1 MFDFNTV
8 ISNSDNI
15 LNNIL
20 LSTIDIKILFYNKYH
35 ILLDIENKDAI
46 HFQEIRN
53 INENEIYFP
62 NYVGIKLLKNN
73 LYNIFND
80 ICVNNYIDGDGVK
93 SYISSDGIFE
103 IKVVE
108 LFNIGTKYYI
118 KLIDNINIDDIS
130 ILCDCT
136 EYNEICKKIS
146 DGHLNPIT
154 YYDFITGGN
163 IEEEYRFIVN
173 FQNFMGYM
181 KYYWNKEKN
190 IFYFIY
196 DTEYIKYTQQ
206 LKKYPGTFL
215 KNVFCI
221 SNEQFFTYM
230 KHNLLNKEK
239 TSLSYKVDK
248 IVLLY
253 NNINTTLQ
261 KNYKYVNFT
270 ISNDL
275 TDIPEIVLNSCCRKN
290 NKGNE
295 VLNVLAIEFKK

>member
-8 ISNSDNI
+8 ISNSDNT
-15 LNNIL
+15 LNDIL

-53 INENEIYFP
+53 IRENEIYFP
-62 NYVGIKLLKNN
+62 NYKGIKLLKNN

-80 ICVNNYIDGDGVK
+80 ICVNNYIDDNGVK

-103 IKVVE
+103 IKVEE
-108 LFNIGTKYYI
+108 LFNRETKYYI
-118 KLIDNINIDDIS
+118 KLVNNINIDDIS
-130 ILCDCT
+130 ILCDCA
-136 EYNEICKKIS
+136 EYNEICKNIS
-146 DGHLNPIT
+146 DGCLNPIT

-173 FQNFMGYM
+173 FQNFIGYM
-181 KYYWNKEKN
+181 KYYWDKEKN

-196 DTEYIKYTQQ
+196 NTEYIKY
-206 LKKYPGTFL
+206 LGNFL
-215 KNVFCI
+215 NVFCI
-221 SNEQFFTYM
+221 SNEQFFTYI

-248 IVLLY
+248 IDLLY
-253 NNINTTLQ
+253 NNINTNLQ

-275 TDIPEIVLNSCCRKN
+275 TGIPEIVLNSCCRKN

-295 VLNVLAIEFKK
+295 VLNVLSITFN

>member
-15 LNNIL
+15 LNDIL

-53 INENEIYFP
+53 IRENEIYFP
-62 NYVGIKLLKNN
+62 NYNGIKLLKNN

-80 ICVNNYIDGDGVK
+80 ICVNNYIDDNGVK

-103 IKVVE
+103 IKVEE
-108 LFNIGTKYYI
+108 LFNKETKYYI
-118 KLIDNINIDDIS
+118 KLVNNINIDDIS
-130 ILCDCT
+130 ILCDCA
-136 EYNEICKKIS
+136 EYNEICKNIS
-146 DGHLNPIT
+146 NGCLNPIT

-173 FQNFMGYM
+173 FQNFIGYM
-181 KYYWNKEKN
+181 KYYWDKEKN

-196 DTEYIKYTQQ
+196 NTEYIKY
-206 LKKYPGTFL
+206 LGNFL
-215 KNVFCI
+215 NVFCI
-221 SNEQFFTYM
+221 SNEQFFTYI

-248 IVLLY
+248 INLLY
-253 NNINTTLQ
+253 NNINTNLQ

-275 TDIPEIVLNSCCRKN
+275 TGIPEIVLNSCCRKN
-290 NKGNE
+290 NRGNE
-295 VLNVLAIEFKK
+295 VLNVLSITFN

>member
-8 ISNSDNI
+8 ITNSDNT
-15 LNNIL
+15 LNDIL

-35 ILLDIENKDAI
+35 ILLDIENKDAM
-46 HFQEIRN
+46 HFQEICNMR
-53 INENEIYFP
+53 ENEIYFP
-62 NYVGIKLLKNN
+62 NYNGIKLLKNN

-80 ICVNNYIDGDGVK
+80 IFVNKTYIDDNGVK

-103 IKVVE
+103 IKVE
-108 LFNIGTKYYI
+108 KLFNRETKYYI
-118 KLIDNINIDDIS
+118 KLVNNINIDDIS
-130 ILCDCT
+130 ILCDCV
-136 EYNEICKKIS
+136 EYNEICKNIS
-146 DGHLNPIT
+146 DGCLNPIT

-173 FQNFMGYM
+173 FQNFIGYM
-181 KYYWNKEKN
+181 KYYWDKEKN

-196 DTEYIKYTQQ
+196 NTEYIKY
-206 LKKYPGTFL
+206 LRNFL
-215 KNVFCI
+215 NVFCI
-221 SNEQFFTYM
+221 SNERFFTYI

-248 IVLLY
+248 INLLY
-253 NNINTTLQ
+253 NNINTNLQ

-275 TDIPEIVLNSCCRKN
+275 TGIPEIVLNSTCRKN

-295 VLNVLAIEFKK
+295 VLNVLCITFN

>member
-8 ISNSDNI
+8 ISNSDNT
-15 LNNIL
+15 LNDIL

-46 HFQEIRN
+46 HFQEIHN
-53 INENEIYFP
+53 IRENEIYFP
-62 NYVGIKLLKNN
+62 NYSGIKLLKNN

-80 ICVNNYIDGDGVK
+80 IFVNNYIDDNGVK

-103 IKVVE
+103 IKVEE
-108 LFNIGTKYYI
+108 LFNRETKYYI
-118 KLIDNINIDDIS
+118 KLVNNINIDDIS
-130 ILCDCT
+130 ILCDCA
-136 EYNEICKKIS
+136 EYNEICKNIS
-146 DGHLNPIT
+146 DGCLNPIT

-173 FQNFMGYM
+173 FQNFIGYM
-181 KYYWNKEKN
+181 KYYWDKEKN

-196 DTEYIKYTQQ
+196 NTEYIKY
-206 LKKYPGTFL
+206 LGNFL
-215 KNVFCI
+215 NVFCI
-221 SNEQFFTYM
+221 SNEQFFTYI

-248 IVLLY
+248 IDLLY
-253 NNINTTLQ
+253 NNINTNLQ

-275 TDIPEIVLNSCCRKN
+275 TGIPEIVLNSTCRKN

-295 VLNVLAIEFKK
+295 VLNVLCITFN

>member
-8 ISNSDNI
+8 ITNSDNT
-15 LNNIL
+15 LNDIL

-35 ILLDIENKDAI
+35 ILLDIENKDAM
-46 HFQEIRN
+46 HFQEICNMR
-53 INENEIYFP
+53 ENEIYFP
-62 NYVGIKLLKNN
+62 NYNGIKLLKNN

-80 ICVNNYIDGDGVK
+80 IFVNKTYIDDNGVK

-103 IKVVE
+103 IKLEE
-108 LFNIGTKYYI
+108 LFNRETKYYI
-118 KLIDNINIDDIS
+118 KLVNNINIDDIS
-130 ILCDCT
+130 ILCDCV
-136 EYNEICKKIS
+136 EYNEICKNIS
-146 DGHLNPIT
+146 DGCLNPIT

-173 FQNFMGYM
+173 FQNFIGYM
-181 KYYWNKEKN
+181 KYYWDKEKN

-196 DTEYIKYTQQ
+196 NTEYIKY
-206 LKKYPGTFL
+206 LENFL
-215 KNVFCI
+215 NVFCI
-221 SNEQFFTYM
+221 SNEQFFTYI
-230 KHNLLNKEK
+230 KHNLLNKKK

-248 IVLLY
+248 IDLLY
-253 NNINTTLQ
+253 NKINTNLQ

-275 TDIPEIVLNSCCRKN
+275 TGIPEIVLNSTCRKN

-295 VLNVLAIEFKK
+295 VLNVLSITFN

>member
-15 LNNIL
+15 LNDIL
-20 LSTIDIKILFYNKYH
+20 LSTFDIKILFYNKYH
-35 ILLDIENKDAI
+35 ILLDIENKDAM
-46 HFQEIRN
+46 HFQEICN
-53 INENEIYFP
+53 IRENEIYFP
-62 NYVGIKLLKNN
+62 NYNGIKLLKNN

-80 ICVNNYIDGDGVK
+80 IFVNKTYIDDNGVK

-103 IKVVE
+103 IKVEE
-108 LFNIGTKYYI
+108 LFNRETKYYI
-118 KLIDNINIDDIS
+118 KLVNNINIDDIS
-130 ILCDCT
+130 ILCDCV
-136 EYNEICKKIS
+136 EYNEICKNIS
-146 DGHLNPIT
+146 DGCLNPIT

-173 FQNFMGYM
+173 FQNFIGYM
-181 KYYWNKEKN
+181 KYYWDKEKN

-196 DTEYIKYTQQ
+196 NTEYIKYIEN
-206 LKKYPGTFL
+206 FL
-215 KNVFCI
+215 NVFCI
-221 SNEQFFTYM
+221 SNEQFFTYI
-230 KHNLLNKEK
+230 KHNLLNKKK

-248 IVLLY
+248 IKLLY
-253 NNINTTLQ
+253 NKINTNLQ

-275 TDIPEIVLNSCCRKN
+275 TGIPEIVLNSTCRKN

-295 VLNVLAIEFKK
+295 VLNVLSITFN

>member
-8 ISNSDNI
+8 IPNSDNT
-15 LNNIL
+15 LNDIL

-35 ILLDIENKDAI
+35 ILLDIENKDAM

-53 INENEIYFP
+53 IRENEIYFP
-62 NYVGIKLLKNN
+62 NYNGIKLLKNN

-80 ICVNNYIDGDGVK
+80 IFVNKTYIDDNGVK

-103 IKVVE
+103 IKVEE
-108 LFNIGTKYYI
+108 LFNRETKYYI
-118 KLIDNINIDDIS
+118 KLVNNINIDDIS
-130 ILCDCT
+130 ILCDCA
-136 EYNEICKKIS
+136 EYNEICKNIS
-146 DGHLNPIT
+146 DGCLNPIT

-173 FQNFMGYM
+173 FQNFIGYM
-181 KYYWNKEKN
+181 KYYWDKEKN

-196 DTEYIKYTQQ
+196 NTEYIKYIEN
-206 LKKYPGTFL
+206 FL
-215 KNVFCI
+215 NVFCI
-221 SNEQFFTYM
+221 SNEQFFTYI

-248 IVLLY
+248 IDLLY
-253 NNINTTLQ
+253 NNINPNLQ

-275 TDIPEIVLNSCCRKN
+275 SGIPEIVLNSTCRKN

-295 VLNVLAIEFKK
+295 VLNVLSITFN

>member
-8 ISNSDNI
+8 ITNSDNT
-15 LNNIL
+15 LNDIL

-35 ILLDIENKDAI
+35 ILLDIENKDAM
-46 HFQEIRN
+46 HFQEICN
-53 INENEIYFP
+53 IRENEIYFP
-62 NYVGIKLLKNN
+62 NYNGIKLLKNN

-80 ICVNNYIDGDGVK
+80 IFVNKTYIDDNGVK

-103 IKVVE
+103 IKVEE
-108 LFNIGTKYYI
+108 LFNRETKYYI
-118 KLIDNINIDDIS
+118 KLVHNINIDDIS
-130 ILCDCT
+130 ILCDCV
-136 EYNEICKKIS
+136 EYNEICKNIS
-146 DGHLNPIT
+146 DGCLNPIT

-173 FQNFMGYM
+173 FQNFIGYM
-181 KYYWNKEKN
+181 KYYWDKEKN

-196 DTEYIKYTQQ
+196 NTEYIKY
-206 LKKYPGTFL
+206 LENFL
-215 KNVFCI
+215 NVFCI
-221 SNEQFFTYM
+221 SNEQFFTYI
-230 KHNLLNKEK
+230 KHNLLNKKK

-248 IVLLY
+248 ITLLY
-253 NNINTTLQ
+253 NKINTNLQ

-275 TDIPEIVLNSCCRKN
+275 TGIPEIVLNSTCRKN

-295 VLNVLAIEFKK
+295 VLNVLSITFN

>member
-8 ISNSDNI
+8 IPNSDNT
-15 LNNIL
+15 LNDIL

-35 ILLDIENKDAI
+35 ILLDIENKDAMY
-46 HFQEIRN
+46 FQEIRN
-53 INENEIYFP
+53 IRENEIYFP
-62 NYVGIKLLKNN
+62 NYNGIKLLKNN

-80 ICVNNYIDGDGVK
+80 IFVNKTYIDDNGVK

-103 IKVVE
+103 IKVEE
-108 LFNIGTKYYI
+108 LFNKETKYYI
-118 KLIDNINIDDIS
+118 KLVNNINIDDIS
-130 ILCDCT
+130 ILCDCV
-136 EYNEICKKIS
+136 EYNEICKNIS
-146 DGHLNPIT
+146 DGCLNPIT

-173 FQNFMGYM
+173 FQNFIGYM
-181 KYYWNKEKN
+181 KYYWDKEKN

-196 DTEYIKYTQQ
+196 NTEYIKY
-206 LKKYPGTFL
+206 LGNFL
-215 KNVFCI
+215 NVFCI
-221 SNEQFFTYM
+221 SNEQFFTYI
-230 KHNLLNKEK
+230 KHNLLNKKK

-248 IVLLY
+248 INLLY
-253 NNINTTLQ
+253 NNINTNLQ

-275 TDIPEIVLNSCCRKN
+275 TGIPEIVLNSTCRKN

-295 VLNVLAIEFKK
+295 VLNVLCITFN

>member
-8 ISNSDNI
+8 ITNSDNT
-15 LNNIL
+15 LNDIL

-35 ILLDIENKDAI
+35 ILLDIENKDAM
-46 HFQEIRN
+46 HFQEICN
-53 INENEIYFP
+53 IRENEIYFP
-62 NYVGIKLLKNN
+62 NYNGIKLLKNN

-80 ICVNNYIDGDGVK
+80 IFVNKTYIDDNGVK

-103 IKVVE
+103 IKVEE
-108 LFNIGTKYYI
+108 LFNRETKYYI
-118 KLIDNINIDDIS
+118 KLVNNINIDDIS
-130 ILCDCT
+130 ILCDCV
-136 EYNEICKKIS
+136 EYNEICKNIS
-146 DGHLNPIT
+146 DGCLNPIT

-173 FQNFMGYM
+173 FQNFIGYM
-181 KYYWNKEKN
+181 KYYWDKEKN

-196 DTEYIKYTQQ
+196 NTEYIKYIEN
-206 LKKYPGTFL
+206 FL
-215 KNVFCI
+215 NVFCI
-221 SNEQFFTYM
+221 SNEQFFTYI
-230 KHNLLNKEK
+230 KHNLLNKKK

-248 IVLLY
+248 IKLLY
-253 NNINTTLQ
+253 NKINTNLQ

-275 TDIPEIVLNSCCRKN
+275 SGIPEIVLNSTCRKN

-295 VLNVLAIEFKK
+295 VLNVLSITFN

>member
-8 ISNSDNI
+8 ITNSDNT
-15 LNNIL
+15 LNDIL

-35 ILLDIENKDAI
+35 ILLDIENKDAM
-46 HFQEIRN
+46 HFQEICN
-53 INENEIYFP
+53 IRENEIYFP
-62 NYVGIKLLKNN
+62 NYNGIKLLKNN

-80 ICVNNYIDGDGVK
+80 IFVNKTYIDDNGVK

-103 IKVVE
+103 IKVEE
-108 LFNIGTKYYI
+108 LFNRETKYYI
-118 KLIDNINIDDIS
+118 KLVNNINIDDIS
-130 ILCDCT
+130 ILCDCV
-136 EYNEICKKIS
+136 EYNEICKNIS
-146 DGHLNPIT
+146 DGCLNPIT

-173 FQNFMGYM
+173 FQNFIGYM
-181 KYYWNKEKN
+181 KYYWDKEKN

-196 DTEYIKYTQQ
+196 NTEYIKY
-206 LKKYPGTFL
+206 LENFL
-215 KNVFCI
+215 NVFCI
-221 SNEQFFTYM
+221 SNEQFFTYI
-230 KHNLLNKEK
+230 KHNLLNKKK

-248 IVLLY
+248 IKLLY
-253 NNINTTLQ
+253 NKINTNLQ

-275 TDIPEIVLNSCCRKN
+275 TGIPEIVLNSTCRKN

-295 VLNVLAIEFKK
+295 VLNVLSITFN

>member
-8 ISNSDNI
+8 ITNSDNT
-15 LNNIL
+15 LNDIL

-35 ILLDIENKDAI
+35 ILLDIENKDAM
-46 HFQEIRN
+46 HFQEICNMR
-53 INENEIYFP
+53 ENEIYFP
-62 NYVGIKLLKNN
+62 NYNGIKLLKNN

-80 ICVNNYIDGDGVK
+80 IFVNKTYIDDNGVK

-103 IKVVE
+103 IKVEE
-108 LFNIGTKYYI
+108 LFNRETKYYI
-118 KLIDNINIDDIS
+118 KLVNNINIDDIS
-130 ILCDCT
+130 ILCDCV
-136 EYNEICKKIS
+136 EYNEICKNIS
-146 DGHLNPIT
+146 DGCLNPIT

-173 FQNFMGYM
+173 FQNFIGYM
-181 KYYWNKEKN
+181 KYYWDKEKN

-196 DTEYIKYTQQ
+196 NTEYIKYIEN
-206 LKKYPGTFL
+206 FL
-215 KNVFCI
+215 NVFCI
-221 SNEQFFTYM
+221 SNEQFFTYI
-230 KHNLLNKEK
+230 KHNLLNKKK

-248 IVLLY
+248 IKLLY
-253 NNINTTLQ
+253 NKINTNLQ

-275 TDIPEIVLNSCCRKN
+275 SGIPEIVLNSTCRKN

-295 VLNVLAIEFKK
+295 VLNVLSITFN

>member
-8 ISNSDNI
+8 ISNSDNT
-15 LNNIL
+15 LNDIL

-46 HFQEIRN
+46 HFQEILN
-53 INENEIYFP
+53 IRENEIYFP
-62 NYVGIKLLKNN
+62 NYIGIKLLKNN

-80 ICVNNYIDGDGVK
+80 IFVNKTYIDDNGVK

-103 IKVVE
+103 IKLEE
-108 LFNIGTKYYI
+108 LFNRETKYYI
-118 KLIDNINIDDIS
+118 KLVNNINIDDIS
-130 ILCDCT
+130 ILCDCV
-136 EYNEICKKIS
+136 EYNEICKNIS
-146 DGHLNPIT
+146 DGCLNPIT

-173 FQNFMGYM
+173 FQNVIGYM
-181 KYYWNKEKN
+181 KYYWDKEKN

-196 DTEYIKYTQQ
+196 NTEYIKY
-206 LKKYPGTFL
+206 LENFL
-215 KNVFCI
+215 NVFCI
-221 SNEQFFTYM
+221 SNEQFFTYI
-230 KHNLLNKEK
+230 KHNLLNKKK

-248 IVLLY
+248 IDLLY
-253 NNINTTLQ
+253 NKINTNLQ

-275 TDIPEIVLNSCCRKN
+275 TGIPEIVLNSTCRKN

-295 VLNVLAIEFKK
+295 VLNVLSITFN

>member
-8 ISNSDNI
+8 ITNSDNT
-15 LNNIL
+15 LNDIL

-35 ILLDIENKDAI
+35 ILLDIENKDAM
-46 HFQEIRN
+46 HFQEICNMR
-53 INENEIYFP
+53 ENEIYFP
-62 NYVGIKLLKNN
+62 NYNGIKLLKNN

-80 ICVNNYIDGDGVK
+80 IFVNKTYIDDNGVK

-103 IKVVE
+103 IKVEE
-108 LFNIGTKYYI
+108 LFNRETKYYI
-118 KLIDNINIDDIS
+118 KLVNNINIDDIS
-130 ILCDCT
+130 ILCDCV
-136 EYNEICKKIS
+136 EYNEICKNIS
-146 DGHLNPIT
+146 DGCLNPIT

-173 FQNFMGYM
+173 FQNFIGYM
-181 KYYWNKEKN
+181 KYYWDKEKN

-196 DTEYIKYTQQ
+196 NTEYIKY
-206 LKKYPGTFL
+206 LENFL
-215 KNVFCI
+215 NVFCI
-221 SNEQFFTYM
+221 SNEQFFTYI
-230 KHNLLNKEK
+230 KHNLLNKKK

-248 IVLLY
+248 IKLLY
-253 NNINTTLQ
+253 NKINTNLQ

-275 TDIPEIVLNSCCRKN
+275 SGIPEIVLNSTCRKN

-295 VLNVLAIEFKK
+295 VLNVLSITFN

>member
-8 ISNSDNI
+8 ITNSDNT
-15 LNNIL
+15 LNDIL

-35 ILLDIENKDAI
+35 ILLDIENKDAM
-46 HFQEIRN
+46 HFQEICN
-53 INENEIYFP
+53 IRENEIYFP
-62 NYVGIKLLKNN
+62 NYNGIKLLKNN

-80 ICVNNYIDGDGVK
+80 ICVNNYIDDNGVK

-103 IKVVE
+103 IKVEE
-108 LFNIGTKYYI
+108 LFNRETKYYI
-118 KLIDNINIDDIS
+118 KLVNNINIDDIS
-130 ILCDCT
+130 ILCDCV
-136 EYNEICKKIS
+136 EYNEICKNIS
-146 DGHLNPIT
+146 DGCLNPIT

-173 FQNFMGYM
+173 FQNFIGYM
-181 KYYWNKEKN
+181 KYYWDKEKN

-196 DTEYIKYTQQ
+196 NTEYIKY
-206 LKKYPGTFL
+206 LENFL
-215 KNVFCI
+215 NVFCI
-221 SNEQFFTYM
+221 SNEQFFTYI
-230 KHNLLNKEK
+230 KHNLLNKKK

-248 IVLLY
+248 IDLLY
-253 NNINTTLQ
+253 NKINTNLQ

-275 TDIPEIVLNSCCRKN
+275 TGIPEIVLNSCCRKN

-295 VLNVLAIEFKK
+295 VLNVLSITFN

>member
-8 ISNSDNI
+8 ITNSDNT
-15 LNNIL
+15 LNDIL

-35 ILLDIENKDAI
+35 ILLDIENKDAM
-46 HFQEIRN
+46 HFQEICN
-53 INENEIYFP
+53 IRENEIYFP
-62 NYVGIKLLKNN
+62 NYNGIKLLKNN

-80 ICVNNYIDGDGVK
+80 IFVNKTYIDDNGVK

-103 IKVVE
+103 IKVEE
-108 LFNIGTKYYI
+108 LFNRETKYYI
-118 KLIDNINIDDIS
+118 KLVNNINIDDIS
-130 ILCDCT
+130 ILCDCV
-136 EYNEICKKIS
+136 EYNEICKNIS
-146 DGHLNPIT
+146 DGCLNPIT

-173 FQNFMGYM
+173 FQNFIGYM
-181 KYYWNKEKN
+181 KYYWDKEKN

-196 DTEYIKYTQQ
+196 NTEYIKY
-206 LKKYPGTFL
+206 LENFL
-215 KNVFCI
+215 NVFCI
-221 SNEQFFTYM
+221 SNEQFFTYI
-230 KHNLLNKEK
+230 KHNLLNKKK

-248 IVLLY
+248 INLLY
-253 NNINTTLQ
+253 NNINTNLQ

-275 TDIPEIVLNSCCRKN
+275 TGIPEIVLNSTCRKN

-295 VLNVLAIEFKK
+295 VLNVLSITFN

>member
-8 ISNSDNI
+8 ITNSDNT
-15 LNNIL
+15 LNDIL

-35 ILLDIENKDAI
+35 ILLDIENKDAM
-46 HFQEIRN
+46 HFQEICNMR
-53 INENEIYFP
+53 ENEIYFP
-62 NYVGIKLLKNN
+62 NYNGIKLLKNN

-80 ICVNNYIDGDGVK
+80 IFVNKTYIDDNRVK

-103 IKVVE
+103 IKVEE
-108 LFNIGTKYYI
+108 LFNRETKYYI
-118 KLIDNINIDDIS
+118 KLVNNINIDDIS
-130 ILCDCT
+130 ILCDCV
-136 EYNEICKKIS
+136 EYNEICKNIS
-146 DGHLNPIT
+146 DGCLNPIT

-173 FQNFMGYM
+173 FQNFIGYM
-181 KYYWNKEKN
+181 KYYWDKEKN

-196 DTEYIKYTQQ
+196 NTEYIKY
-206 LKKYPGTFL
+206 LENFL
-215 KNVFCI
+215 NVFCI
-221 SNEQFFTYM
+221 SNEQFFTYI

-248 IVLLY
+248 IKLLY
-253 NNINTTLQ
+253 NKINTNLQ

-275 TDIPEIVLNSCCRKN
+275 SGIPEIVLNSTCRKN

-295 VLNVLAIEFKK
+295 VLNVLSITFN